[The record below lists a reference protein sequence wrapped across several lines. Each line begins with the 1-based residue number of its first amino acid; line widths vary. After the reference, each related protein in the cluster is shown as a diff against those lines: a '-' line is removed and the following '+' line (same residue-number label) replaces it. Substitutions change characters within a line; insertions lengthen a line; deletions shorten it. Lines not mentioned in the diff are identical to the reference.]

1 MAEPLPGY
9 APTLEQEELRDSIR
23 KFLASNSSEST
34 VRILVD
40 TSDGFDRATWLRLG
54 SEIGTFGLS
63 VPEDLEGAGAG
74 LVEQA
79 IACEEFGRSLL
90 PGPVFGTV
98 DLAIPLLSAVG
109 DDQVLPSVIRGQ
121 STAAVALPHSGME
134 FDAHSITV
142 AESDGLL
149 RGELPQVVDGDADL
163 LIVAA
168 KRPEGLGL
176 FLADG
181 ADRVRLPTLDQTR
194 RQARISFD
202 GVPGRLLAAG
212 VDAHHAIERALCVGT
227 ALLAAEQV
235 GGAQRLLEMC
245 VEYAGTRSQ
254 FGRRIGSFQAIK
266 HMCADMLVLVEH
278 ARSAAYHAVGS
289 LQTGTDNPRLVSS
302 MAKATCSQA
311 FLSVANSAIQ
321 IHGGIGFTWEH
332 PAHLYLKR
340 AVTDAALLGS
350 VDDHLDRI
358 ASIVIDRDQD
368 IA

>member
-1 MAEPLPGY
+1 VAEPLPGY
-9 APTLEQEELRDSIR
+9 AATPEQEELRRSLR
-23 KFLASNSSEST
+23 KFLASTTSEGV
-34 VRILVD
+34 VRTLVD
-40 TSDGFDRATWLRLG
+40 TSGGFDRATWIRLG
-54 SEIGTFGLS
+54 SEIGVFGLA
-63 VPEDLEGAGAG
+63 VAEDLEGAGAG

-98 DLAIPLLSAVG
+98 DLAIPLLSALGG
-109 DDQVLPSVIRGQ
+109 DEVLSSLIRGQ
-121 STAAVALPHSGME
+121 ITATVALPQTGME
-134 FDAHSITV
+134 FDARSIRV
-142 AESDGLL
+142 AESGGLL
-149 RGELPQVVDGDADL
+149 TGELPQVVDGDADL
-163 LIVAA
+163 LVVAA
-168 KRPEGLGL
+168 KRSEGFGL
-176 FLADG
+176 FLVDG

-194 RQARISFD
+194 RQARIFLD
-202 GVPGRLLAAG
+202 GVPGRLLATG
-212 VDAHHAIERALCVGT
+212 SEAHQAVERALCVGT

-245 VEYAGTRSQ
+245 VDYAGTRLQ

-266 HMCADMLVLVEH
+266 HRCADMLVLVEH

-289 LQTGTDNPRLVSS
+289 LQTGTDNPRLVASI
-302 MAKATCSQA
+302 AKATCSQA

-350 VDDHLDRI
+350 ADEHLDRI
-358 ASIVIDRDQD
+358 ASIVIDGTH
-368 IA
+368 AVA